1 MVNEAGN
8 VRYEAGR
15 DSNGHSDVTS
25 ALVLALMAAKDLPG
39 NAQSPVAM
47 PFSSAFGG
55 FVSRI

>member
-1 MVNEAGN
+1 M
-8 VRYEAGR
+8 RYEAGR

-47 PFSSAFGG
+47 PFPSAFGG
-55 FVSRI
+55 FMPRI